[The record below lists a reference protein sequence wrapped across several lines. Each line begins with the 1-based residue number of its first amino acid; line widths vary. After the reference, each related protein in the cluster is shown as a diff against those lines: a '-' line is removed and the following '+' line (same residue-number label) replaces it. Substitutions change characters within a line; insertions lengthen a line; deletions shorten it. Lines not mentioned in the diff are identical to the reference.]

1 MLHGMGGAPSSSDPP
16 ITTRASSS
24 RAPSW
29 ATTLWKAGERA
40 RWSAGLA
47 VEGGQLPH
55 RARWSAGGVEMVP
68 DERGN
73 QRSSA
78 VIRGHQRGVEMVP
91 DERGNQR
98 SSAVIRGHQRS
109 SEVIRGHHQ
118 RSSSAVISGLVGAS
132 RRHLALRRRPREIK
146 GDQGSSRE
154 LKGAQGRWHLALR
167 RRPPSRTGGPPSGTS
182 GARAP
187 APSRRSHAAP
197 VGRGERASS
206 RALACRAERELALT
220 CEIKGDTG
228 RSREIKGDRTCA
240 ALAEPVSSST
250 SRSTVMRRTR
260 SASSAALAW
269 RWRACRSSTRAL
281 SHASCSEI
289 RRSRSA
295 SIASI
300 AHLMRE
306 AIACTQRHSH
316 EECTHCK
323 AEAPTGVKALV

>member
-1 MLHGMGGAPSSSDPP
+1 MREAISGH
-16 ITTRASSS
+16 
-24 RAPSW
+24 
-29 ATTLWKAGERA
+29 
-40 RWSAGLA
+40 
-47 VEGGQLPH
+47 
-55 RARWSAGGVEMVP
+55 
-68 DERGN
+68 

-78 VIRGHQRGVEMVP
+78 VI
-91 DERGNQR
+91 
-98 SSAVIRGHQRS
+98 SGHQRS
-109 SEVIRGHHQ
+109 SEVIIRGHHQ
-118 RSSSAVISGLVGAS
+118 RSSAGSLG
-132 RRHLALRRRPREIK
+132 RRDGTWLCDADQGRSREIK
-146 GDQGSSRE
+146 GAQGSSRE

-228 RSREIKGDRTCA
+228 RYREIKGDRTCA

>member
-1 MLHGMGGAPSSSDPP
+1 MREAIRGHQRSSEVIRGA
-16 ITTRASSS
+16 S
-24 RAPSW
+24 RWYLMREAI
-29 ATTLWKAGERA
+29 
-40 RWSAGLA
+40 
-47 VEGGQLPH
+47 
-55 RARWSAGGVEMVP
+55 
-68 DERGN
+68 RGH

-78 VIRGHQRGVEMVP
+78 VISGHQR
-91 DERGNQR
+91 
-98 SSAVIRGHQRS
+98 SSSEASEVIRGHQRS
-109 SEVIRGHHQ
+109 SEVIRGHQRSSEVIRGHQ
-118 RSSSAVISGLVGAS
+118 RSSSEVIISGHQRARWGVETAPGFAT
-132 RRHLALRRRPREIK
+132 PTK
-146 GDQGSSRE
+146 GDQGRSRE

-220 CEIKGDTG
+220 CEIKGDQG

-289 RRSRSA
+289 RRYRSA